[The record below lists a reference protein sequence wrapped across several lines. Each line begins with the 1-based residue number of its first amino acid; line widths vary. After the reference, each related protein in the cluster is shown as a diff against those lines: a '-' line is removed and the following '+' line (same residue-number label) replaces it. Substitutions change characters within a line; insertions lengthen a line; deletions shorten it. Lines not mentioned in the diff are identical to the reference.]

1 VGKLKKVGI
10 GIGVIVVI
18 YIIVIGFGFCDSCT
32 GPLSSNPSGIISD
45 ELYDNMDDESLEM
58 YSVDWNYRDMQRNI
72 DNYKGKIIFVQG
84 TVSNIQPDIEVIAI
98 CEKSAGNSCDVIF
111 IDTPDRYLIDDEIS
125 GYVEVIRLS
134 SGDELLP
141 AVHDVSLTC
150 SNC

>member
-1 VGKLKKVGI
+1 MGKLKKVGI
-10 GIGVIVVI
+10 GIGVIAVI
-18 YIIVIGFGFCDSCT
+18 YVIVVYFGFCDGCT

-45 ELYDNMDDESLEM
+45 ERYDNMDDESLEM
-58 YSVDWNYRDMQRNI
+58 YSVDWNYRDIQRNI

-84 TVSNIQPDIEVIAI
+84 TVSTIHPDLEVITI

-111 IDTPDRYLIDDEIS
+111 IDTPDRYLINDEIS
-125 GYVEVIRLS
+125 GDVEVIKVS
-134 SGDELLP
+134 SGDKFFP